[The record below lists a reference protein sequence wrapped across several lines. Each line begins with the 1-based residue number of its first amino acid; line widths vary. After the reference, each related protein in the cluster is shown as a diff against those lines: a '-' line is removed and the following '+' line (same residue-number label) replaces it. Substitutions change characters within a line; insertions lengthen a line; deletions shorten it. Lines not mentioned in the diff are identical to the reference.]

1 MTILDQASPA
11 LAALLEQSATL
22 HQHLCPRQVLGT
34 RIGIYAGTL
43 FGLALPQT
51 DKRLVAFIET
61 DGCFADGVSVAT
73 GCWLGRRTMRLVD
86 LGKIAVTFVDNH
98 TERAIRLRPSV
109 HAREVA
115 PRYSANAQS
124 RWHTYLAAYQ
134 VMPDDE
140 LLVATPVTL
149 TLSLKALIS
158 RNGVRA
164 VCDHCSEE
172 IINEREVV
180 RVGRTLCRSCADGAY
195 YAPMA
200 SVNH

>member
-1 MTILDQASPA
+1 MTILDQASPV
-11 LAALLEQSATL
+11 LTTLLEQSAAL

-34 RIGIYAGTL
+34 RIGMYAGAL

-51 DKRLVAFIET
+51 DKRLFAFIET

-86 LGKIAVTFVDNH
+86 LGKIAVTFVDSH
-98 TERAIRLRPSV
+98 TGRAIRLRPSV
-109 HAREVA
+109 HARELA
-115 PRYSANAQS
+115 PRYSADAQS
-124 RWHTYLAAYQ
+124 RWHAYLAAYQ

-149 TLSLKALIS
+149 TLNLKALIS

-164 VCDHCSEE
+164 VCDHCDEE

-180 RVGRTLCRSCADGAY
+180 CAGQTLCRSCAEGAY

-200 SVNH
+200 PVAH